1 MNQFFYTGL
10 LNNICII
17 IFGNQTK
24 IYFRARDF
32 WTLFLESLSDE
43 RDQYSSHTVQI
54 KNNPF
59 FLGITAL
66 CFLQPYN
73 NSWFVIDLR
82 SARNKLSSIVF
93 LSTEVYRMLA
103 SYKEELN
110 FGSRRTS
117 FNFRLKSGIG
127 LLDLLKSLCLVFAL
141 CYILMLSSRVFHWA
155 KKWNIETWASLRMKR
170 KEITIGLHLKVFKF
184 EAILQILMEFRPD
197 TGIYTQIYVLVIV
210 LFDSFW

>member
-24 IYFRARDF
+24 IYFRARDY

-54 KNNPF
+54 NNNPF
-59 FLGITAL
+59 FLGIPAL
-66 CFLQPYN
+66 CFLQPCN

-93 LSTEVYRMLA
+93 LSTEVYKMLA

-117 FNFRLKSGIG
+117 FNFRLKSENRFVRLAQVSMFLFRSVLYFDVI
-127 LLDLLKSLCLVFAL
+127 K
-141 CYILMLSSRVFHWA
+141 HWHHEKYFIEQ

-170 KEITIGLHLKVFKF
+170 KEITIGLNLKMLICK
-184 EAILQILMEFRPD
+184 L
-197 TGIYTQIYVLVIV
+197 
-210 LFDSFW
+210 